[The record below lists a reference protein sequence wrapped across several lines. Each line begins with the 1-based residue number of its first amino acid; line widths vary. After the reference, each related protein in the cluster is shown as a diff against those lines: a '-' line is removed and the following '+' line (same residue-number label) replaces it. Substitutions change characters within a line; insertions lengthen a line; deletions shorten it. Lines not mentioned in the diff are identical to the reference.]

1 MKNDRRIAMMNDRR
15 YDTSGGRSGG
25 AASGG
30 ATPPHGKIRRLP
42 PRERDVYRA
51 AIRAHLAPKER
62 VREAALAAASGGART
77 APAARPR
84 RRLLHAALIAAALLL
99 CTGAG
104 FAAAEWLGRE
114 GYTPGRYLTDEQE
127 RREEPIPDVEN
138 AIAAASP
145 AGSGTYGIRL
155 LPELEDAAEYARWRE
170 EKGQP
175 PFTEEAWGWLR
186 DIVPAAGEVL
196 CDGERL
202 QWTTVLTT
210 DHAAMFEGGTV
221 VDALADRCY
230 YTVEGSGERHELS
243 CGGGI
248 HKIEGNDLL
257 LETSAR
263 TDAAFPDS
271 GTVTVTQTIRI
282 LDCKVDMQGDC
293 ATLALL
299 THSFTFDAAGGA
311 AVSDTARLTIPL
323 SGTYCLTL
331 DEVDADGTEW
341 LQNELVSLDGVA
353 LDAAVE
359 YRQTGVYVTLTLA
372 QTPDF
377 WTEAHT
383 AALLSVS
390 YKDFCSGMSAACT
403 MGGETLEPESLG
415 AEPGVMRFILPVFP
429 SDYGQAQPLTMTLL
443 SDHVTQL
450 NGEPLGEN
458 ERRSPVSPWAGTG
471 VSRELATFTIPL
483 P

>member
-1 MKNDRRIAMMNDRR
+1 MN
-15 YDTSGGRSGG
+15 T
-25 AASGG
+25 
-30 ATPPHGKIRRLP
+30 IN
-42 PRERDVYRA
+42 E
-51 AIRAHLAPKER
+51 I
-62 VREAALAAASGGART
+62 
-77 APAARPR
+77 
-84 RRLLHAALIAAALLL
+84 IAAV
-99 CTGAG
+99 
-104 FAAAEWLGRE
+104 
-114 GYTPGRYLTDEQE
+114 
-127 RREEPIPDVEN
+127 EEPIPDVEN

>member
-1 MKNDRRIAMMNDRR
+1 MKNDRRIVMMNDSR
-15 YDTSGGRSGG
+15 YDRNGGRSGG

-30 ATPPHGKIRRLP
+30 AMPPHGKVRRLP
-42 PRERDVYRA
+42 LRERDVYRA

-62 VREAALAAASGGART
+62 VREAALAAATGGARDGPGR
-77 APAARPR
+77 PAAQAAAARGAHRRGAAAVHRRWVCRGGVARPR
-84 RRLLHAALIAAALLL
+84 GLYPGPLPDGRAGAAGGAHPRCGERHRR
-99 CTGAG
+99 
-104 FAAAEWLGRE
+104 RQ
-114 GYTPGRYLTDEQE
+114 PGRQRGHTASACCRSWRT
-127 RREEPIPDVEN
+127 RRNTP
-138 AIAAASP
+138 AGGRRRASP
-145 AGSGTYGIRL
+145 RL
-155 LPELEDAAEYARWRE
+155 RRRR
-170 EKGQP
+170 G
-175 PFTEEAWGWLR
+175 GGCG

-196 CDGERL
+196 YDGERL

-210 DHAAMFEGGTV
+210 DYAAMFEGGTV

-243 CGGGI
+243 CGGGV

-372 QTPDF
+372 QNARFLDGGP
-377 WTEAHT
+377 HRG
-383 AALLSVS
+383 AAERLLQGLLQRHV
-390 YKDFCSGMSAACT
+390 
-403 MGGETLEPESLG
+403 GGLHHGRRDARAGIAQRG
-415 AEPGVMRFILPVFP
+415 AGGDALHPARVPRRTTG
-429 SDYGQAQPLTMTLL
+429 
-443 SDHVTQL
+443 
-450 NGEPLGEN
+450 
-458 ERRSPVSPWAGTG
+458 RRS
-471 VSRELATFTIPL
+471 R
-483 P
+483 

>member
-25 AASGG
+25 GRSGG
-30 ATPPHGKIRRLP
+30 AMPPHGKVRRLP
-42 PRERDVYRA
+42 LRERDMYRA

-62 VREAALAAASGGART
+62 VREAALAAATGGART

-243 CGGGI
+243 CGGGV
-248 HKIEGNDLL
+248 HKIEGNDLML
-257 LETSAR
+257 KTSAR

-341 LQNELVSLDGVA
+341 LQNEL
-353 LDAAVE
+353 
-359 YRQTGVYVTLTLA
+359 
-372 QTPDF
+372 
-377 WTEAHT
+377 
-383 AALLSVS
+383 
-390 YKDFCSGMSAACT
+390 
-403 MGGETLEPESLG
+403 
-415 AEPGVMRFILPVFP
+415 PVFP

>member
-1 MKNDRRIAMMNDRR
+1 MKNDRRIVMMNDRR

-25 AASGG
+25 GRSGG
-30 ATPPHGKIRRLP
+30 AMPPHGKVRRLP
-42 PRERDVYRA
+42 LRERDMYRA

-62 VREAALAAASGGART
+62 VREAALAAATGGART

-138 AIAAASP
+138 AIAVASP

-210 DHAAMFEGGTV
+210 DYAAMFEGGTV

-243 CGGGI
+243 CGGGV

-293 ATLALL
+293 A
-299 THSFTFDAAGGA
+299 
-311 AVSDTARLTIPL
+311 
-323 SGTYCLTL
+323 
-331 DEVDADGTEW
+331 
-341 LQNELVSLDGVA
+341 
-353 LDAAVE
+353 
-359 YRQTGVYVTLTLA
+359 TLTLA